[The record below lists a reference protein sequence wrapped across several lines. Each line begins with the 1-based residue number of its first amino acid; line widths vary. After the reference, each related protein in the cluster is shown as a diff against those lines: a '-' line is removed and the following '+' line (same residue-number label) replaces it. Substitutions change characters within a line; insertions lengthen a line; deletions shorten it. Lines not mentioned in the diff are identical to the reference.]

1 VNDLIYGKKGIQKI
15 VSVEPRD
22 NVLEVFYEKTP
33 GNITSEFFPHKYWL
47 LSSQKISENFQR
59 LKGDLFY
66 KYGKLFNTREDFLKA
81 RSIYRHKE
89 IFSVYN
95 AKESVA
101 IKDGYSCFLDM
112 TPNDV
117 SLVSF
122 DLKTTGLDPH
132 LPDAQIVLI
141 SATFRA
147 GRNLEKKLFCYNDY
161 SSQGEMIDAFCTF
174 IREKNPSLLIGHNV
188 LGFDFNYLNVIASL
202 SNTSLLLGR
211 DGSSAVFDDY
221 ERKFRVDGNRDLGYH
236 DVRIYGREII
246 DTMFLSIKADIGRKY
261 DSYGLKPIIKQEG
274 WELPNRVFYDSSLIR
289 TNYTKPGEWAK
300 IQQYCIDDSLDAIT
314 LFDKFCP
321 PFFYMC
327 QNVAKGS
334 FQNVVNSASGSQLN
348 SIMLR
353 AYLQQA
359 HSLPKADEPYYF
371 EGAISIGNPGIYH
384 NFMKL
389 DVASLYPSIMMEYR
403 IAPEHKDPKGYFTQ
417 LVGYLREERLKNKQL
432 AKETEN
438 PYYSHLEQSQK
449 IAINS
454 LYGFMGAKG
463 LLFNHIP
470 GAASVT
476 KYGRELLTQGM
487 DIVKNKG
494 MVIANVDT
502 DSILFGYSSFA
513 EIRPETRESIRTEFN
528 EQFPDTISWEDDG
541 YFPNVIIAKA
551 KNYVLQD
558 EKGKIKYK
566 GSSLK
571 SPTLE
576 PALREFITRIISAIL
591 EKKNNFSEIYLEY
604 VREINNITDIKRWA
618 ARKTI
623 SSKTLASERTNES
636 KIRDA
641 IEDTEYSEGD
651 RIYCYFAPDESLRLI
666 ENFDGFYHKEK
677 FYKKLFQAG
686 QRFSTVLDCK
696 NLFKNY
702 SLKRNQKELE
712 EILNEAN
719 LLEECKITGT

>member
-1 VNDLIYGKKGIQKI
+1 MENDLIYGKKCTKKI
-15 VSVEPRD
+15 VSIEP
-22 NVLEVFYEKTP
+22 NEGAIELFLEESP
-33 GNITSEFFPHKYWL
+33 GIIKSEIYPHKYWL
-47 LSSQKISENFQR
+47 LASSKLSENFQR

-66 KYGKLFNTREDFLKA
+66 KYGRLFNTREDFIKA
-81 RSIYRHKE
+81 RSYYKHKD

-95 AKESVA
+95 AKESAA

-112 TPNDV
+112 SPQDV

-122 DLKTTGLDPH
+122 DLETTGLDPNA
-132 LPDAQIVLI
+132 PDAKILLI
-141 SATFRA
+141 SSTYRA
-147 GRNLEKKLFCYNDY
+147 GKILEKRLFCYNDY
-161 SSQGEMIDAFCTF
+161 SSQGELINAWCSW
-174 IREKNPSLLIGHNV
+174 IREKNPSLLIGHNI
-188 LGFDFNYLNVIASL
+188 LGFDFNYLNITASN

-246 DTMFLSIKADIGRKY
+246 DTMFLSIKADAVDKKY
-261 DSYGLKPIIKQEG
+261 NSYGLKPIIAQEG
-274 WELPNRVFYDSSLIR
+274 WELPGRVFYDSSTIR
-289 TNYTKPGEWAK
+289 DNYENPEEWEK
-300 IQQYCIDDSLDAIT
+300 IKQYCIDDSLDSIT
-314 LFDKFCP
+314 LFDRFCP

-389 DVASLYPSIMMEYR
+389 DVSSLYPSIMMEYK

-417 LVGYLREERLKNKQL
+417 LVGYLREERLKNKKL

-438 PYYSHLEQSQK
+438 PYYAHLQESQK

-454 LYGFMGAKG
+454 LYGFMGAPG

-470 GAASVT
+470 GAAEVT
-476 KYGRELLTQGM
+476 RRGRELLTQGM
-487 DIVKNKG
+487 DLVKNKG
-494 MVIANVDT
+494 MIIANVDT
-502 DSILFGYSSFA
+502 DSILFGYDTFQDISKEERQNIQKDFNSNF
-513 EIRPETRESIRTEFN
+513 PEMIN
-528 EQFPDTISWEDDG
+528 WEDDG
-541 YFPNVIIAKA
+541 YFPTVIIVKA
-551 KNYVLQD
+551 KNYVLQS
-558 EKGKIKYK
+558 ENGKIKYK
-566 GSSLK
+566 GSALK

-576 PALREFITRIISAIL
+576 PALREFITRIISSIL
-591 EKKNNFSEIYLEY
+591 EKRNDFSDIYLEY
-604 VREINNITDIKRWA
+604 VREISNIRDIKRWS

-623 SSKTLASERTNES
+623 SSKTLTNDRTNE
-636 KIRDA
+636 KRIREA
-641 IEDTEYSEGD
+641 FEGSEYVEGD
-651 RIYCYFAPDESLRLI
+651 RLYVFFEEKEKLALI
-666 ENFDGFYHKEK
+666 ENFNGVYHKDTM
-677 FYKKLFQAG
+677 YKKLFQAG
-686 QRFSTVLDCK
+686 QRFSTVLPYK
-696 NLFKNY
+696 ELFKNY
-702 SLKRNQKELE
+702 ALKRSQKELE
-712 EILNEAN
+712 EIL
-719 LLEECKITGT
+719 K